1 MTTSLSVQVS
11 KLARRSIAG
20 TLRQPILFVPGLVFP
35 LFMLW
40 VLSGAGDAVTEIPG
54 FPTDSYVAFILGS
67 MMVQVAASA
76 TTGAGS
82 ALGGDLES
90 GFFSRLVLTPMRG
103 SAVIAAQLA
112 GVALIGTLQ
121 AILLLTVG
129 IALGASVETGV
140 AGVAVILLL
149 SLLMIFAFGS
159 IGLMIAVKTGSAE
172 QVHGLFSVNLALIF
186 MSSMTMPRNLMDE
199 EWFKTIA
206 TYNPL
211 SYMIEAPRSLLIEGW
226 NAEALAMG
234 GGITAVILIVSLTLA
249 SKALAGKSP
258 AR

>member
-1 MTTSLSVQVS
+1 
-11 KLARRSIAG
+11 
-20 TLRQPILFVPGLVFP
+20 
-35 LFMLW
+35 
-40 VLSGAGDAVTEIPG
+40 
-54 FPTDSYVAFILGS
+54 
-67 MMVQVAASA
+67 
-76 TTGAGS
+76 
-82 ALGGDLES
+82 
-90 GFFSRLVLTPMRG
+90 
-103 SAVIAAQLA
+103 
-112 GVALIGTLQ
+112 
-121 AILLLTVG
+121 VG